1 MLSLQKLS
9 KRYQSNPEKFS
20 TLQSMVVHELETNTH
35 EARNSATDALL
46 WLKRWAHC
54 ITHTHNTPSPT

>member
-20 TLQSMVVHELETNTH
+20 TLQSMIVHELETNTH

-46 WLKRWAHC
+46 WLKRWAC
-54 ITHTHNTPSPT
+54 THNTHSPTYSFK